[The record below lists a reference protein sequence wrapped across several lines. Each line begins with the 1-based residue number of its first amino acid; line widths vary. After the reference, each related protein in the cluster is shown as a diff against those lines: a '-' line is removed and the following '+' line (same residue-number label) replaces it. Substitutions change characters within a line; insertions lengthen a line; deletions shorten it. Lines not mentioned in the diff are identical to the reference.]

1 MEELFKA
8 LSEKVR
14 LRILS
19 ILLEQEMC
27 VCEIE
32 CILNLTQSNASR
44 HLSVLRKSGILESY
58 RKAQWTYY
66 RVNRQFTKEHEL
78 LWEYLYTDLK
88 HLDSYSIDSTA
99 YEKCK
104 TKNVC
109 GNSTPPH

>member
-19 ILLEQEMC
+19 ILLEREMC

-66 RVNRQFTKEHEL
+66 RVSGRFKAEHKL
-78 LWEYLYTDLK
+78 LWEYLSTELIK
-88 HLDSYSIDSTA
+88 LDSYPEDSAA

-104 TKNVC
+104 TKNIC
-109 GNSTPPH
+109 GGGTPPH

>member
-14 LRILS
+14 LRMLS
-19 ILLEQEMC
+19 ILLEREMC

-58 RKAQWTYY
+58 KNAQWTYY
-66 RVNRQFTKEHEL
+66 RVSGRFQTEHRS
-78 LWEYLYTDLK
+78 LWEYLSIELK
-88 HLDSYSIDSTA
+88 KLDSYPKDAAT

-104 TKNVC
+104 TKNIC
-109 GNSTPPH
+109 GGSAPPH